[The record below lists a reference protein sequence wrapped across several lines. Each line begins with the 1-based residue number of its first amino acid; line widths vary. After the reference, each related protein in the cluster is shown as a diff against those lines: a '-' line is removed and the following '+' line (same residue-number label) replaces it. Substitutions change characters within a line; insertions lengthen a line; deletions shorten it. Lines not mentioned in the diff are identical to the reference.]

1 MSTSTHTPLLTTEE
15 ALQSLRERLPEYAT
29 HYFAMYSSVV
39 GGIVTDPTLMQVPL
53 DDHMVHRG
61 HGVFDTASLANGMLY
76 QLEPHLDRFIGSA
89 GQARISLPF
98 SRSELRGIIID
109 TAAASGQRNA
119 AVRYWLSAGPG
130 GFGIAPDEC
139 PSSAFYVIVF
149 EGKAYPSRFYTEGM
163 KVVTSS
169 VPIKAPLF
177 ARVKST
183 NYLPN
188 ALVVLEARDKGAD
201 NGIFVDVKGMVAESS
216 NMNVAFVSRDR
227 VFRHPPFDG
236 ILAGITVQRVMVLA
250 QRLVREGLLQDIKVA
265 DVSLQE
271 GRAAG
276 EMLLVGSAIKVAPV
290 VEWDRQP
297 IGDGRPGPV
306 AQRLLELW
314 REDVACAS
322 DQLTP
327 VPYRD

>member
-1 MSTSTHTPLLTTEE
+1 MSTSIQTPQFTAEE
-15 ALQSLRERLPEYAT
+15 AIQSLRDNLPEHAT
-29 HYFAMYSSVV
+29 HYFAMYSSVI
-39 GGIVTDPTLMQVPL
+39 GGIVTDATLMQVPL

-76 QLEPHLDRFIGSA
+76 QLEAHLDRFIGSA
-89 GQARISLPF
+89 EQARIALPF
-98 SRSELRGIIID
+98 PRSVLRQIIVD
-109 TAAASGQRNA
+109 TAAASGQRDA

-149 EGKAYPSRFYTEGM
+149 EGKAYPTRFYTEGM
-163 KVVTSS
+163 KVVTST
-169 VPIKAPLF
+169 VPIKPPLF

-201 NGIFVDVKGMVAESS
+201 NGIFVDAQGMAAESS
-216 NMNVAFVSRDR
+216 NMNVAFVSHDG

-236 ILAGITVQRVMVLA
+236 ILAGITVQRIMVLA
-250 QRLVREGLLQDIKVA
+250 RRLIEEDLLKDIKVA
-265 DVSLQE
+265 DVPLQE
-271 GRAAG
+271 GRSAR
-276 EMLLVGSAIKVAPV
+276 EMLLIGSAIKVAPV
-290 VEWDRQP
+290 VEWDGQS
-297 IGDGRPGPV
+297 IDDGKPGPV
-306 AQRLLELW
+306 ARRLLELW
-314 REDVACAS
+314 REDLAS
-322 DQLTP
+322 GSGQLTP